1 MSKKEKIKQANLQS
15 DNVEMEKLTSDGINV
30 TYEPS
35 PDNWIPSDGITMM
48 RTGTVDSL
56 DPGISYS
63 FGDLGDLDA
72 QTEDMFEAELRKKYP
87 ALQDAYE
94 HYQNIKRM
102 CETREKEEDEN

>member
-1 MSKKEKIKQANLQS
+1 MSSKKKKEKDK
-15 DNVEMEKLTSDGINV
+15 ETLTSDGI
-30 TYEPS
+30 TYAMDDWVPS
-35 PDNWIPSDGITMM
+35 EGLLNAG
-48 RTGTVDSL
+48 TGTVDTL
-56 DPGISYS
+56 DPGVSYS

-102 CETREKEEDEN
+102 CESREKEEDA